1 VKLLVLENGSTENIK
16 LYSVDGILDKIWEAY
31 QTEMTQKQIDTYLE
45 PFVHELVIRGFG
57 EYA

>member
-1 VKLLVLENGSTENIK
+1 MPLFENERVENIK
-16 LYSVDGILDKIWEAY
+16 LYSVDDILDKIWEAY